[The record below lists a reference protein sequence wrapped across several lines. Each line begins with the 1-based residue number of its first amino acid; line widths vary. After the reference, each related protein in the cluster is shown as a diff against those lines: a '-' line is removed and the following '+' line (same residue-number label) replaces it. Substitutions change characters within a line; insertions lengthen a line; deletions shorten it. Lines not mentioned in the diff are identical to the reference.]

1 MKIKVLVLGKIHHAG
16 INLLKDQKNFEIILE
31 EDKPKNLLETCKKIN
46 AVIVRMTPIDQNFI
60 DASKNLKIVSRHGVG
75 YNTVNVDKLTE
86 NNIPLFIT
94 GDVNSTAVAEHA
106 FSMMIS
112 YTKNIIEHNNAVINQ
127 NFKIRDSYKA
137 LELFGKKI
145 LIIGYGRIGIKF
157 ANLCK
162 AFGMKVLV
170 ADKYLDKSK
179 VKYEVSFSNKFEDFL
194 ADADFIS
201 LHTPHET
208 GTPPMFG
215 KKQFKI
221 MKSNSVIINTSRG
234 DLIDEIELI
243 KALKKKIIGG
253 ACLDVFNP
261 EPPSNKNF
269 LLSSSNVILSPHS
282 AAYTKEAIE
291 KMSLSCCK
299 NVISFF
305 LKEFDQNLIVN
316 YKDIKL

>member
-1 MKIKVLVLGKIHHAG
+1 
-16 INLLKDQKNFEIILE
+16 
-31 EDKPKNLLETCKKIN
+31 
-46 AVIVRMTPIDQNFI
+46 
-60 DASKNLKIVSRHGVG
+60 
-75 YNTVNVDKLTE
+75 
-86 NNIPLFIT
+86 
-94 GDVNSTAVAEHA
+94 
-106 FSMMIS
+106 MMIS